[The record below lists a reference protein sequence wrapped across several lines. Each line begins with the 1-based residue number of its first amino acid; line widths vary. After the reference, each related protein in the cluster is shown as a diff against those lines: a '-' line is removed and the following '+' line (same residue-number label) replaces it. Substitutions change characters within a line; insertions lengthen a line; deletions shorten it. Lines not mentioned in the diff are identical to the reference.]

1 MEEEVINENKM
12 TEAEIQEMM
21 ARRGTWIARV
31 QANKM
36 VNIKQCIYGNG
47 QVSKLPG
54 KQVFFTEILIDKN
67 LTLIIPEQMRT
78 RDLNQNYS
86 LKFRANC
93 YSASNGCLFGR
104 VTESHSI
111 PLVQNKN
118 KIIELKLD
126 PTQANSRV
134 NEF

>member
-1 MEEEVINENKM
+1 M
-12 TEAEIQEMM
+12 
-21 ARRGTWIARV
+21 
-31 QANKM
+31 
-36 VNIKQCIYGNG
+36 
-47 QVSKLPG
+47 PG
-54 KQVFFTEILIDKN
+54 KQVFVTEILIDKN

-93 YSASNGCLFGR
+93 YSASNSCLFGR

-126 PTQANSRV
+126 PTQANNRV
-134 NEF
+134 NEFQVIYFSSVSAPNNFMVVDVTLSCQHKANASA